1 MLLFY
6 IRYFLGLINVVV
18 DDQRLLFDGII
29 LENAKSLSD
38 SGITVKNAQAMSPAQ
53 LTLAVRDP
61 SSKCASCMSHFI
73 HNLSV
78 GRDLSHASSRAQ

>member
-1 MLLFY
+1 MLLKSP
-6 IRYFLGLINVVV
+6 LGLINVGI

-61 SSKCASCMSHFI
+61 SSELNQRCGPICHTDFATS
-73 HNLSV
+73 L
-78 GRDLSHASSRAQ
+78 